1 MNDEYFMSLALE
13 EAKIALEENEVP
25 VGAILVMDNKIIA
38 KGHNTK
44 EKDKLI
50 TSHAEINVINKAC
63 KLLNTYHLEKSVLY
77 VTLEPCQMCIGAIQ
91 QAKIQRIVYGARDN
105 KNGALGGLYDF
116 LLIPK
121 LNHYPFITFLVLEE
135 ECKSILKDY
144 FKSLRK

>member
-1 MNDEYFMSLALE
+1 MNDEYYMYLALE

-63 KLLNTYHLEKSVLY
+63 KLLNTYHLENSVLY

-121 LNHYPFITFLVLEE
+121 LNYYPFITSLILEE

>member
-1 MNDEYFMSLALE
+1 MNDEYYMSLALE

-121 LNHYPFITFLVLEE
+121 LNHYPFITSSVLEE
-135 ECKSILKDY
+135 ECKSILKEY

>member
-1 MNDEYFMSLALE
+1 MHLAQ
-13 EAKIALEENEVP
+13 
-25 VGAILVMDNKIIA
+25 G
-38 KGHNTK
+38 K

-63 KLLNTYHLEKSVLY
+63 KLLNTYHLENSVLY

-121 LNHYPFITFLVLEE
+121 LKCYFGENLFS
-135 ECKSILKDY
+135 SINK
-144 FKSLRK
+144 F

>member
-1 MNDEYFMSLALE
+1 M
-13 EAKIALEENEVP
+13 
-25 VGAILVMDNKIIA
+25 
-38 KGHNTK
+38 
-44 EKDKLI
+44 
-50 TSHAEINVINKAC
+50 
-63 KLLNTYHLEKSVLY
+63 Y

-91 QAKIQRIVYGARDN
+91 QAKIQRIVYGARDY

-121 LNHYPFITFLVLEE
+121 LNHYPFITSLVLEE

>member
-116 LLIPK
+116 
-121 LNHYPFITFLVLEE
+121 Y
-135 ECKSILKDY
+135 
-144 FKSLRK
+144 